1 MKTKQLI
8 NGGQASPT
16 SIYYW
21 MCSGVSVASDS
32 STSHYRIAAGG
43 SMGQTC
49 RIPVQGNIRISGTYC
64 SSAYAETLIFKTT
77 ITYDDG
83 STMINI
89 ADLYNSE
96 LNEWSVFEVA
106 IDTEDNKIATSID
119 FSISYDGGIYG
130 RIANISALVY
140 YTEQAGSISSSDF
153 MEKAILYGLDADKPS
168 LTNGGDTDD

>member
-8 NGGQASPT
+8 NGVQASPT

-21 MCSGVSVASDS
+21 ICSGVSVANDA
-32 STSHYRIAAGG
+32 STNYYRIAAGG
-43 SMGQTC
+43 SMKQTC
-49 RIPVQGNIRISGTYC
+49 RIPVQGNIRISCTYC
-64 SSAYAETLIFKTT
+64 SSSYAETLIFRTL

-83 STMINI
+83 STMTNI
-89 ADLYNSE
+89 ADLYNSD

-106 IDTEDNKIATSID
+106 IDTDNDKIATSIE
-119 FSISYDGGIYG
+119 FYISYDNGTYG

-153 MEKAILYGLDADKPS
+153 MEKAILYGLDEDKPS